1 MSSFRSLL
9 HRHSRQGMRFILCGG
24 TGAVIDL
31 STLTF
36 LVRSGFNE
44 HAASAVSS
52 LLSVLFIFLANK
64 YFTFRNKERKH
75 AVQAL
80 KFALVY
86 GLAYVFNVSVTSFLS
101 GTRRALLHG
110 ESVRHRHRRLVELL
124 PLPCLYLSQQHAT
137 ILIVHHVIRLRF

>member
-1 MSSFRSLL
+1 
-9 HRHSRQGMRFILCGG
+9 MRFILCGG

-64 YFTFRNKERKH
+64 YFTFRNKERNH

-86 GLAYVFNVSVTSFLS
+86 GLAYVFNVSVTSFLLVHGVHYFMAKVFAI
-101 GTRRALLHG
+101 GTVVLWNY
-110 ESVRHRHRRLVELL
+110 S
-124 PLPCLYLSQQHAT
+124 LSHAF
-137 ILIVHHVIRLRF
+137 IFRSSMPRS

>member
-1 MSSFRSLL
+1 
-9 HRHSRQGMRFILCGG
+9 MRFILCGG
-24 TGAVIDL
+24 TGAIIDL

-64 YFTFRNKERKH
+64 YFTFRNKERRH

-86 GLAYVFNVSVTSFLS
+86 GLAYVFNVSVTSFLLVHGVHYFMAKVFAI
-101 GTRRALLHG
+101 GTVVLWNY
-110 ESVRHRHRRLVELL
+110 S
-124 PLPCLYLSQQHAT
+124 LSHAF
-137 ILIVHHVIRLRF
+137 IFRSSMPRS

>member
-1 MSSFRSLL
+1 
-9 HRHSRQGMRFILCGG
+9 MRFILCGG
-24 TGAVIDL
+24 TGAIIDL

-86 GLAYVFNVSVTSFLS
+86 GLAYVFNVSVTSFLLVHGVHYFMAKVFAI
-101 GTRRALLHG
+101 GTVVLWNY
-110 ESVRHRHRRLVELL
+110 S
-124 PLPCLYLSQQHAT
+124 LSHAF
-137 ILIVHHVIRLRF
+137 IFRSSMPRS